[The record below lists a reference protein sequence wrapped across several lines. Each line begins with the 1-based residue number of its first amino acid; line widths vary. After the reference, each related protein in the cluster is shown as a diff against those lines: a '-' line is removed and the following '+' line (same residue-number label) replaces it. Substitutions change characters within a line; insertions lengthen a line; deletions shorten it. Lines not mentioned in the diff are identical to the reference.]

1 MGNLDFL
8 RQPLGDDLFSQ
19 VEAKLKDNKDVNIAD
34 LTSGEYVSKAKY
46 DDAVKEK
53 DEKIEELNKTIEKYD
68 GADIEGLKKQV
79 KEWEDKYNTD
89 LQQTKLDDAIKLAVT
104 QAGPIEAKA
113 LMPYLDTSIVKFDK
127 DGNLVG
133 LSEQLEKAKKE
144 HSFLFPQSEN
154 KGTEGKANEQVN
166 LGGKHSEPANADGAD
181 LRTAFGLKQSK

>member
-8 RQPLGDDLFSQ
+8 KPVLGDELYEQ
-19 VEAKLKDNKDVNIAD
+19 VEAKLKDNKDVNLAN
-34 LTSGEYVSKAKY
+34 LASGEYVSKAKY
-46 DDAVKEK
+46 DDAIKER
-53 DEKIEELNKTIEKYD
+53 DEQIDKLNKTVQSYD
-68 GADIEGLKKQV
+68 GANVEDLKKQI
-79 KEWEDKYNTD
+79 KDWEDKYNTD
-89 LQQTKLDDAIKLAVT
+89 LQQTKLDDAIKLAVM

-154 KGTEGKANEQVN
+154 KGTEGKANAQVN
-166 LGGKHSEPANADGAD
+166 LGGKHSEPANTDGAD